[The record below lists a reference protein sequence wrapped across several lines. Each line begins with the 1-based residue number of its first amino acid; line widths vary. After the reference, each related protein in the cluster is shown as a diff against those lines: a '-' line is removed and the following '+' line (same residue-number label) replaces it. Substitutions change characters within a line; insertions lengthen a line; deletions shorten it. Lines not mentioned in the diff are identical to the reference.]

1 MKAEGIDGLSWAG
14 ARELRAS
21 ESIQLLRSIVDD
33 EACRHGERVTLDVF
47 ASGDNAVVPRFF
59 ALHVE
64 PAAEGVNAFAQPME
78 VEATVLSSK
87 WFTGTIMRAPA
98 AGKRTA
104 QTRRLFVT
112 ACISG

>member
-87 WFTGTIMRAPA
+87 WFTGTMMCAT
-98 AGKRTA
+98 AGCKHTA
-104 QTRRLFVT
+104 HLTLLFIKAT
-112 ACISG
+112 ISG